1 MTYLEAQLE
10 QTKAYIV
17 LWQTEILSGAYKQKQ
32 LFKGGASTAGPE
44 TAMTDDEKLKHCMD
58 ILKGH
63 VSNMYKITEKIG
75 EAAEADSR
83 SKHEA
88 IRSQALAGG

>member
-44 TAMTDDEKLKHCMD
+44 TAFTDDEKLKHCMD
-58 ILKGH
+58 ILRGH
-63 VSNMYKITEKIG
+63 ISKVYEITEKIG
-75 EAAEADSR
+75 ESAYVASQSKNDALR
-83 SKHEA
+83 S
-88 IRSQALAGG
+88 LAH